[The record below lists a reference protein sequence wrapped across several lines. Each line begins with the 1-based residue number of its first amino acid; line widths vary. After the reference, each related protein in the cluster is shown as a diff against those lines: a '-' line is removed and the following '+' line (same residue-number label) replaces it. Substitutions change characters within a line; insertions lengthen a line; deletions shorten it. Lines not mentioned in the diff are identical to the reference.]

1 MRRRYRGGINFLC
14 GKGGKHTLPVDAFDF
29 FIGKSYN
36 TDIDRGG
43 LLMFFRRVL
52 QLLKKVPKITEKRW
66 TNRSIIENSLDS
78 PRRFVVY
85 F

>member
-1 MRRRYRGGINFLC
+1 M
-14 GKGGKHTLPVDAFDF
+14 PVDAFDF
-29 FIGKSYN
+29 FTEKSYN

-43 LLMFFRRVL
+43 LLMFIRGVL
-52 QLLKKVPKITEKRW
+52 QLLKKVLKITEKRR

>member
-1 MRRRYRGGINFLC
+1 M
-14 GKGGKHTLPVDAFDF
+14 PVDAFDF

-43 LLMFFRRVL
+43 LLMFFRGVL
-52 QLLKKVPKITEKRW
+52 QLLKKVPKITEKRR